1 MTENEWT
8 RIIANK
14 LAPAIV
20 PLMVS
25 TQQKIPYLQEIES
38 YNTYNTSSDTV
49 HTDWIP
55 NYRAPDSF
63 ETDMTVYEKKDGVII
78 PLVIIE
84 AKIKTVTTHDAI
96 TYSRKAEL
104 HKNVMPFLRYGIML
118 GNRKGYP
125 LPGRLFRHGG
135 CFDFMFSFKGFSP
148 EPYEWDAFVEMIKRE
163 IEYSRNLEEMLH
175 ESRKPSRKR
184 YFMFEKQLVLGETT
198 G

>member
-8 RIIANK
+8 RIIADK
-14 LAPAIV
+14 LSSSIV
-20 PLMVS
+20 PLTIS

-38 YNTYNTSSDTV
+38 YTY
-49 HTDWIP
+49 DWIP

-78 PLVIIE
+78 PRVIIE

-148 EPYEWDAFVEMIKRE
+148 EPYEWDAFVEMIERE
-163 IEYSRNLEEMLH
+163 IGYSQKMEEMLH
-175 ESRKPSRKR
+175 ESRKPKRKR

>member
-8 RIIANK
+8 RIIADK
-14 LAPAIV
+14 LSSSIAP
-20 PLMVS
+20 LTLS

-38 YNTYNTSSDTV
+38 YDI
-49 HTDWIP
+49 DWTP

-63 ETDMTVYEKKDGVII
+63 ETDMAIYEQKDSVII
-78 PLVIIE
+78 PTVIIE

-148 EPYEWDAFVEMIKRE
+148 EPYEWDAFVEMIHRE
-163 IEYSRNLEEMLH
+163 IEYSQNLEEMFH
-175 ESRKPSRKR
+175 ESRRPGRKR
-184 YFMFEKQLVLGETT
+184 YFMLEKQLVLMPENDITAE
-198 G
+198 